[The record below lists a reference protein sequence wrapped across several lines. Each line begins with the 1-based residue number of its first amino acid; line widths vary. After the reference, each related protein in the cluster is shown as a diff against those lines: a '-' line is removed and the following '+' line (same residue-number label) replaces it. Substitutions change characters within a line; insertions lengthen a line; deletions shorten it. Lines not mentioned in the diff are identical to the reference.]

1 VTPATAAPPVPR
13 TDRRP
18 AAPAPPLLE
27 VRGLRKSFGALDV
40 LDDVSLRVDA
50 GQIVALVGDNGAGK
64 STLAKCVARTV
75 RADAGQVLIRG
86 EPLGPHHDDAIEAG
100 VGVVWQDLSLCDNLD
115 TVANLF
121 LGRERRRFLLSRADM
136 HRETRRALDRLG
148 IDIPDLTRPVAALS
162 GGQRQAIAVARALDA
177 DPDVLILDEPTAA
190 LGRNETHQV
199 LHLARQLRAR
209 GTAILLITHQL
220 DQVFDHSDR
229 IVVLRQ
235 GRVAADVV
243 PLEVHPDDVVAL
255 QSGIEIDSTASR
267 QLRRLGS
274 LVEQISEVEPTAS
287 LPLVVSAMA
296 AAIGQEALCV
306 HLLDGAR
313 AGAATTG
320 ATAAGGALGGEAAAG
335 GGAHRGAVLRRSA
348 AVAVPSP
355 LLAVTD
361 ALPLGHGGGPVG
373 LAAASGRVVVSED
386 VAADPAWAALAGA
399 AAAAG
404 IRSSWAAPII
414 GATGVLGTIS
424 GYGETVGRPRAD
436 QLELITLY
444 AGHAA
449 ASIERERLFAESRR
463 RNRVLEAIRAVLE
476 VLAGPEQVRT
486 GLDPALDVLCDVLAA
501 DAATLR
507 VADGDADRAEPVTR
521 AEVAQGSPGT
531 DRDGLRRRADEVL
544 GTTASRTTPVATGGA
559 VLAVP
564 FDAPGR
570 PAALAV
576 RWADAALAEGAA
588 EVLGDVVR
596 SLSLALERAE
606 LERAQQETEALR
618 RTQRLQ
624 RAFLSRLSHELRTPL
639 TAIHGC
645 VDTLRQP
652 DVEWPRAEQ
661 ERFLGTIAA
670 ESDRMRR
677 LVADLLDASAIDA
690 GIFRVHPDWC
700 DLALVLDA
708 SVTCAAGADAGRVAV
723 SVDPS
728 IGPVWA
734 DHDRLEQV
742 FVNLVENALRH
753 TPPSTRVRVDAA
765 PGDGGRTVEI
775 RVRDDGPGIDT
786 AIAATLFEPHATA
799 RPSGGH
805 GLGLTI
811 ARGIALAHG
820 GMLVLDTD
828 DDEGAAAGAS
838 FVVSLPADDPA
849 HPQDATA

>member
-1 VTPATAAPPVPR
+1 VSPATAAPPVPR
-13 TDRRP
+13 TDRR
-18 AAPAPPLLE
+18 AAAAPPLLE

-136 HRETRRALDRLG
+136 HGETRRALDRLG

-190 LGRNETHQV
+190 LGRTETRQV

-220 DQVFDHSDR
+220 DQVFEHSDR

-313 AGAATTG
+313 AGTAATGGT
-320 ATAAGGALGGEAAAG
+320 AGGR
-335 GGAHRGAVLRRSA
+335 AHHDAMLRRSA
-348 AVAVPSP
+348 AVAVPPP

-361 ALPLGHGGGPVG
+361 ALPLGPTGGPVG
-373 LAAASGRVVVSED
+373 LAAASGQVVVSED
-386 VAADPAWAALAGA
+386 VAADPAWVALADA

-501 DAATLR
+501 DAAILR
-507 VADGDADRAEPVTR
+507 VADADADDAHPVTR
-521 AEVAQGSPGT
+521 AEVARGPGT
-531 DRDGLRRRADEVL
+531 DANGLRRRADEVL
-544 GTTASRTTPVATGGA
+544 GSAASRTTPVAAGGA

-564 FDAPGR
+564 FDASGR

-576 RWADAALAEGAA
+576 RWPDAALAEGAA

-606 LERAQQETEALR
+606 LERAQQQTEALR

-708 SVTCAAGADAGRVAV
+708 SVTCAAGAEAGRVTV

-742 FVNLVENALRH
+742 FVNLLENALRH
-753 TPPSTRVRVDAA
+753 TPPGTRVRVDAA

-775 RVRDDGPGIDT
+775 HVRDDGPGVDT

-820 GMLVLDTD
+820 GMLALDTAAD
-828 DDEGAAAGAS
+828 DHEAAASGAS

-849 HPQDATA
+849 RPQDATA

>member
-1 VTPATAAPPVPR
+1 MTPATAAPPVPR
-13 TDRRP
+13 TDGRA
-18 AAPAPPLLE
+18 AAPPPPLLE

-75 RADAGQVLIRG
+75 RPDAGQVLIRG

-100 VGVVWQDLSLCDNLD
+100 IGVVWQDLSLCDNLD

-121 LGRERRRFLLSRADM
+121 LGRERRRFLLPRADM
-136 HRETRRALDRLG
+136 HREARRALDRLG

-190 LGRNETHQV
+190 LGRNETRQV

-220 DQVFDHSDR
+220 DQVFEHSDR

-313 AGAATTG
+313 TG
-320 ATAAGGALGGEAAAG
+320 SGGE
-335 GGAHRGAVLRRSA
+335 VLRRSA
-348 AVAVPSP
+348 AVAVPPP

-361 ALPLGHGGGPVG
+361 ALPLGRGGGPVG

-404 IRSSWAAPII
+404 IRSSWAAPIT

-463 RNRVLEAIRAVLE
+463 RNRVLEAIRSVLE

-507 VADGDADRAEPVTR
+507 VVHDDADGAPPLTR
-521 AEVAQGSPGT
+521 AEVARAGGEV
-531 DRDGLRRRADEVL
+531 DRNGLRRLADEVL
-544 GTTASRTTPVATGGA
+544 GTTASRTTSVATGGA

-576 RWADAALAEGAA
+576 RWPDAALAEGAA

-652 DVEWPRAEQ
+652 DVEWPRTEQ

-677 LVADLLDASAIDA
+677 LVAGLLDASAIDA

-753 TPPSTRVRVDAA
+753 TPPGTRVRVDAT
-765 PGDGGRTVEI
+765 PGDGGHTVEI
-775 RVRDDGPGIDT
+775 RVCDDGPGIDA

-799 RPSGGH
+799 HPGGGH

-811 ARGIALAHG
+811 SRGIALAHG
-820 GMLVLDTD
+820 GTLVLDRGAD
-828 DDEGAAAGAS
+828 DGAGTGAGTGAS
-838 FVVSLPADDPA
+838 FVVSLPAGDPA
-849 HPQDATA
+849 RPPDMSA

>member
-1 VTPATAAPPVPR
+1 VTPATAAPPVPC
-13 TDRRP
+13 TDGRP
-18 AAPAPPLLE
+18 AAPRSPLLE

-86 EPLGPHHDDAIEAG
+86 ESLGPHHDDAIEAG

-136 HRETRRALDRLG
+136 HREARRALDRLG

-190 LGRNETHQV
+190 LGRTETRQV

-220 DQVFDHSDR
+220 DQVFEHSDR

-313 AGAATTG
+313 AGTAAT
-320 ATAAGGALGGEAAAG
+320 GGAAG
-335 GGAHRGAVLRRSA
+335 GGDHRGAVLRRSA
-348 AVAVPSP
+348 AVAVPPP

-361 ALPLGHGGGPVG
+361 ALPLGHDGGPVG

-404 IRSSWAAPII
+404 IRSSWAAPIL
-414 GATGVLGTIS
+414 GTTGVLGTIS

-507 VADGDADRAEPVTR
+507 VAGGDADGAHPVTR
-521 AEVAQGSPGT
+521 AEVARGSPGT

-544 GTTASRTTPVATGGA
+544 GTTASRATPVATGGA

-576 RWADAALAEGAA
+576 RWPDAALAEGAA

-708 SVTCAAGADAGRVAV
+708 SVTCAAGADAGRVTV

-753 TPPSTRVRVDAA
+753 TPPGTRVRVDAA
-765 PGDGGRTVEI
+765 SGDRGRTVEI
-775 RVRDDGPGIDT
+775 RVRDDGPGIDPT
-786 AIAATLFEPHATA
+786 IAATLFEPHATA

-820 GMLVLDTD
+820 GMLVLDTASAAA
-828 DDEGAAAGAS
+828 DDEGVAAGAS

-849 HPQDATA
+849 RPQDATA